1 MKHLSYLNKFFW
13 RYRWRLLLG
22 FLFVSL
28 SNVFNVMSPQVI
40 RHALDLVT
48 ENLRFFSFFLG
59 FEGLQD
65 EIYKSFLK
73 GLLIIGGIYLAL
85 ALLKGLFMF
94 LMRQTLIVM
103 SRLIE
108 YDLRNEVY
116 QHYQELDQAFYKR
129 RSTGDL
135 MSRITEDVNRVRM
148 YLGPAI
154 MYFINLTM
162 MMIFVITTMLS
173 VNVRLTLWV
182 LLPLPIL
189 SLSIYFVN
197 NLINKA
203 SEEIQSKLSDLT
215 SIAQENFAG
224 IRVIKSYVQEKAVSG
239 FFDKESQVYKDK
251 SLHLARIESYF
262 FPLMLLLVGVSN
274 VLVIYIGGIEY
285 MNGRITFGVIAEFVI
300 YVNMLTWPVTAIGW
314 IASIVQ
320 RAAASQK
327 RINEF
332 LNTKPEIINPTE
344 ESFDVQG
351 DIRFEHVTFDYPDT
365 GIRALDDVSFHVK
378 QGERWAIVGR
388 TGSGKTTIAD
398 LLMRTYDVSE
408 GSIHIDGSDLRKI
421 NLHDF
426 RAQVGYVPQDVFLFS
441 DTIRNNILFGT
452 DKEDSKLAE
461 QAASDAF
468 ILNEINR
475 FPKQFDTMVGER
487 GVTLSGGQKQRIS
500 IARALVKSPKILMLD
515 DCLSAVDANTEKEI
529 LGRFDKVMEG
539 RTSLVITHRIFALLN
554 FDNIL
559 VMEDGKIAE
568 SGKHEEL
575 ITRKGIYHDMW
586 LRQQSEDQ
594 SF

>member
-1 MKHLSYLNKFFW
+1 M
-13 RYRWRLLLG
+13 LLG

-59 FEGLQD
+59 FEGIQD
-65 EIYKSFLK
+65 EIYKSFLQ
-73 GLLIIGGIYLAL
+73 GLLIIGGIYLTL

-108 YDLRNEVY
+108 FDLRNEVY
-116 QHYQELDQAFYKR
+116 NHYQELDQAFYKR

-154 MYFINLTM
+154 MYFINLSM
-162 MMIFVITTMLS
+162 MMIFVISTMLS

-197 NLINKA
+197 NLINRA

-224 IRVIKSYVQEKAVSG
+224 IRVIKSYVQERAVAG
-239 FFDKESQVYKDK
+239 FFDKESQIYKDK

-274 VLVIYIGGIEY
+274 VLVIYIGGLEY

-332 LNTKPEIINPTE
+332 LSTKPEIANPTE
-344 ESFDVQG
+344 LPMQVKG
-351 DIRFEHVTFDYPDT
+351 DIRFEEVTFDYPDT
-365 GIRALDDVSFHVK
+365 GIRALDRVSFHVK

-388 TGSGKTTIAD
+388 TGSGKSTIAD

-408 GSIHIDGSDLRKI
+408 GRILIDGQDLRQI

-441 DTIRNNILFGT
+441 DTIKNNILFGT
-452 DKEDSKLAE
+452 DKDDPQMARR
-461 QAASDAF
+461 AASDAF
-468 ILNEINR
+468 ILNEIEQ
-475 FPKQFDTMVGER
+475 FPNQFETMVGER

-554 FDNIL
+554 FDKIL
-559 VMEDGKIAE
+559 VMEDGRIAE
-568 SGKHEEL
+568 SGTHEEL
-575 ITRKGIYHDMW
+575 INQKGMYHDMW